1 MIVAMAEPNPGS
13 RRHENLTQLLYKPYA
28 RALATEGKQMD
39 LDGRSA
45 LVTGGA
51 GGLGGATVRRLAAL
65 GLGVAIFDRDA
76 DRAAALAKE
85 LGDRTVAVGGDVND
99 DDDVAAAIEAARSVG
114 TFSLVVNVAGG
125 GVGGGRTVGR
135 DGTPHDKQ
143 AFVGT
148 MEMNA
153 FGTFNVTRL
162 AAAAMAANEPDQ
174 DGGRGVVVNTASI
187 AGIEGQTGQLAYA
200 AAKAAI
206 LGMTLPLAR
215 DLAALVIRVCAIA
228 PGTMGTPAM
237 LGTPEELQQHLVAS
251 IVFPRRMGRPEEFAL
266 LVESI
271 ARNPYLNGE
280 NIRLDGA
287 LRFPPK

>member
-1 MIVAMAEPNPGS
+1 
-13 RRHENLTQLLYKPYA
+13 
-28 RALATEGKQMD
+28 MD
-39 LDGRSA
+39 LHGRSA

-51 GGLGGATVRRLAAL
+51 GGLGGATVRRLVEV
-65 GLGVAIFDRDA
+65 GVGVAIFDRDVE
-76 DRAAALAKE
+76 RGAALAKE
-85 LGDRTVAVGGDVND
+85 LGDTVVAVGGDVNE

-114 TFSLVVNVAGG
+114 SFSLVVNVAGG

-135 DGTPHDKQ
+135 DGTPHDKD
-143 AFVGT
+143 AFTGT
-148 MEMNA
+148 MAMNA

-162 AAAAMAANEPDQ
+162 TAAAMAGNEPDE
-174 DGGRGVVVNTASI
+174 DGQRGVVVNTASI
-187 AGIEGQTGQLAYA
+187 AGLEGQTGQLAYA

-215 DLAALVIRVCAIA
+215 DLAALGIRVCAIA
-228 PGTMGTPAM
+228 PGTMGTPIM
-237 LGTPEELQQHLVAS
+237 LGVPDQLKEHLVGS
-251 IVFPRRMGRPEEFAL
+251 IVFPKRMGRPEEFAL